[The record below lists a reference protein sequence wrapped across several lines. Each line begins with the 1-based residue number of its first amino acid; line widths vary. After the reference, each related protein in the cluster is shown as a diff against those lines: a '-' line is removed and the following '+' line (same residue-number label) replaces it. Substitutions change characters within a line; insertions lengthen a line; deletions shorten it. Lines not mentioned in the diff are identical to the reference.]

1 MLVLMKI
8 TIAINH
14 KFKGSIYF
22 NGVNIHRTE
31 NSEMYFMIF
40 TGNRDDIEWHDLHT
54 LYYP

>member
-14 KFKGSIYF
+14 KFKGSIHF
-22 NGVNIHRTE
+22 NGVNIHHTA

-40 TGNRDDIEWHDLHT
+40 TGNRDDIE
-54 LYYP
+54 